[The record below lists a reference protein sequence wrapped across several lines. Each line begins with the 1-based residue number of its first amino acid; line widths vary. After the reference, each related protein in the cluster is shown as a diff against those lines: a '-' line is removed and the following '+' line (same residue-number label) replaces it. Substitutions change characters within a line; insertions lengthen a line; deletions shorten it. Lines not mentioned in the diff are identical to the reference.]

1 MKYRTHILKTV
12 ERWGSNENYKAKIL
26 YRGKEKFKNSKQL
39 TDFYSWFSL
48 WRYFPIFSMDKK
60 LSFQYQNCR
69 KRLLTERVKLAVFQN
84 SRWLVEAW
92 RISTAWSTFSSRNR
106 LITEDPQGT
115 KAEMEAYETSESR
128 GFLKSSK
135 TKFRIKD
142 NPEWRAPQNTSG
154 P

>member
-1 MKYRTHILKTV
+1 
-12 ERWGSNENYKAKIL
+12 
-26 YRGKEKFKNSKQL
+26 
-39 TDFYSWFSL
+39 
-48 WRYFPIFSMDKK
+48 MDKK

-92 RISTAWSTFSSRNR
+92 RISTAWSTFSSRNL

-142 NPEWRAPQNTSG
+142 NPE
-154 P
+154 